1 MSLFK
6 RGKTWWIRFTT
17 PGGERIRCSAATENK
32 TQAQEFHDKL
42 KAEAWLV
49 ERLGNKQKR
58 TWDEAACKF
67 LLETQHKATHERD
80 KEKLRWLQQFLRNRL
95 LNEIDRV
102 LIDHIAHTKAKET
115 SPSTANRHLALI
127 RSILRKACY
136 GWEWIDKVPKV
147 RLFPES
153 KRRVRWLTPEQVKR
167 LLAELPPHQQD
178 MVIFALSTG
187 LRQSNIINLEW
198 SQVDLERKAAW
209 IHPDQA
215 KARKAIHVP
224 LNSIA
229 VAILQRRLGE
239 HSIRIF
245 TYKGKPIAWA
255 NTLAWRNALKRAG
268 IEDFRWHDLRHT
280 WASWLAQQGAPMNVL
295 QELGGWESEEMV
307 RRYAH
312 LSKPQLLEHAE
323 LVSNVFIGTN
333 LAHPKKKEAREIL

>member
-1 MSLFK
+1 MQVSV
-6 RGKTWWIRFTT
+6 GNTT
-17 PGGERIRCSAATENK
+17 
-32 TQAQEFHDKL
+32 Q
-42 KAEAWLV
+42 
-49 ERLGNKQKR
+49 GNPR
-58 TWDEAACKF
+58 
-67 LLETQHKATHERD
+67 
-80 KEKLRWLQQFLRNRL
+80 
-95 LNEIDRV
+95 
-102 LIDHIAHTKAKET
+102 AK
-115 SPSTANRHLALI
+115 PSTANRHLALI

-136 GWEWIDKVPKV
+136 DWEWIDKVPKV

-187 LRQSNIINLEW
+187 LRQSNIINLEC

-245 TYKGKPIAWA
+245 TYKGKPLAWA

-323 LVSNVFIGTN
+323 LVSNVPIGTN
-333 LAHPKKKEAREIL
+333 LAHPKKKEAREIP